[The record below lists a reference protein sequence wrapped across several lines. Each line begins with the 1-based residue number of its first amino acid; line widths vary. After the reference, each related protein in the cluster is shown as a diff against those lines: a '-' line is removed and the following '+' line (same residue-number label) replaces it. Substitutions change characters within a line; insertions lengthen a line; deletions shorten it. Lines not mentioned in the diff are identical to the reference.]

1 MEFFTSLHF
10 PPRRTNAKAPP
21 RTLRKSKPESSTR
34 LKTSPK
40 LQCPV
45 QDFRIKD
52 HPCGQ
57 LHCRHRG
64 WHSTLLRRARPTACL
79 LPPPQDLGAATPS
92 NPQQTPLHTGCRPTQ
107 SGKARGPLRPI
118 SGPRRCYPRCHREYA
133 RLRDLPRCGDPSLA
147 ISTRCGDPPIV
158 KPICWDNPPIVK
170 TKISASL
177 QLFCDYELFPVP
189 AKRNRGLYTA
199 NYLRFC
205 AAIRDWG
212 ARSNCQ
218 SQKSCNSDRF
228 FVSGL
233 LGGPPRQCWD
243 IVGPMRNGGGSGVG
257 RG

>member
-92 NPQQTPLHTGCRPTQ
+92 NPQQTPLHMGCRPTRP
-107 SGKARGPLRPI
+107 GKARGRSVRSVALDVAARAAAENTHICVICPVAVIP
-118 SGPRRCYPRCHREYA
+118 PHRETYLLGQSA
-133 RLRDLPRCGDPSLA
+133 HRENKNLGISATFLRLRTLPCPG
-147 ISTRCGDPPIV
+147 
-158 KPICWDNPPIVK
+158 K
-170 TKISASL
+170 
-177 QLFCDYELFPVP
+177 
-189 AKRNRGLYTA
+189 AK
-199 NYLRFC
+199 
-205 AAIRDWG
+205 
-212 ARSNCQ
+212 
-218 SQKSCNSDRF
+218 
-228 FVSGL
+228 
-233 LGGPPRQCWD
+233 
-243 IVGPMRNGGGSGVG
+243 
-257 RG
+257 